1 MVRRCDEAGAPA
13 RALAAQAGRRVPL
26 AGPVLA
32 ELTRQL
38 ADWEQ
43 LSGEL
48 CAAAVPLDPRAACTA
63 VGLDAVSTYVAWLE
77 SAPPSQPAA
86 AWDRLMELPP
96 SDTCRLLRHADAP
109 AWTPHAAARQ
119 RALLQQLIGRVGG
132 ASPELLET
140 DTLPRALALSAAV
153 LAAPCADEALL
164 QEAVSAARRA
174 HHPVELKLW
183 GQLAACQS
191 ARGGLKEAAFS
202 LGMGEE
208 VASAQAEG
216 APVRLSFDLQRVRV
230 LHQGGRL
237 DEAEALAAR
246 TLEVTARAVGQGH
259 WLHAAALSRQAEV
272 WMMRGRFAEVAALY
286 RAALPVL
293 ERAFGPEDKRVLSAH
308 HNLGSALAADHR
320 YDEALREYAP
330 LLLREG
336 GWKNSPLTSDLVPV
350 MLALGRSAEAL
361 KLGRAAIFDISERDP
376 AVFSRRTQQLSAWA
390 QAELAAGDPREVLRR
405 MTVTLELEPLSAA
418 PFESASLFRIFQA
431 GALRRL
437 GRAAEALALL
447 DTVRAT
453 LRPVQ
458 KLLPTE
464 QLLSAERARCLLE
477 LGKAQEARAELT
489 RLDLDSRGGLDPLER
504 ARIWQQVA
512 RSLEASGR
520 GPEALALASK
530 AQQALAALAPRAQ

>member
-1 MVRRCDEAGAPA
+1 
-13 RALAAQAGRRVPL
+13 
-26 AGPVLA
+26 
-32 ELTRQL
+32 
-38 ADWEQ
+38 
-43 LSGEL
+43 
-48 CAAAVPLDPRAACTA
+48 
-63 VGLDAVSTYVAWLE
+63 
-77 SAPPSQPAA
+77 
-86 AWDRLMELPP
+86 
-96 SDTCRLLRHADAP
+96 
-109 AWTPHAAARQ
+109 
-119 RALLQQLIGRVGG
+119 
-132 ASPELLET
+132 
-140 DTLPRALALSAAV
+140 
-153 LAAPCADEALL
+153 
-164 QEAVSAARRA
+164 
-174 HHPVELKLW
+174 
-183 GQLAACQS
+183 
-191 ARGGLKEAAFS
+191 
-202 LGMGEE
+202 
-208 VASAQAEG
+208 
-216 APVRLSFDLQRVRV
+216 
-230 LHQGGRL
+230 
-237 DEAEALAAR
+237 
-246 TLEVTARAVGQGH
+246 
-259 WLHAAALSRQAEV
+259 
-272 WMMRGRFAEVAALY
+272 MMRGRFAEVAALY